1 MRATSPLS
9 LRPIEHERT
18 AAEHLA
24 RDDAQAFG
32 VVREPA
38 ALGDRLDELR
48 PGRMRRAIGLDRDVV
63 GVESEDEQADQGH
76 VVAGVDLEALDQRL
90 GAQRADD
97 LSSLSG

>member
-9 LRPIEHERT
+9 LRPSEHERT
-18 AAEHLA
+18 VSEHLA

-48 PGRMRRAIGLDRDVV
+48 PGRMRRAIGLDRDVF
-63 GVESEDEQADQGH
+63 GVESEDKQADQGH
-76 VVAGVDLEALDQRL
+76 VVARVDLEALDQRL
-90 GAQRADD
+90 RAQRADD
-97 LSSLSG
+97 LSLLSG